1 MNSFKNTFIFTIV
14 AAICITTAFIAGY
27 LVSSRNPAGPGFP
40 LLNEAYDIIRDHG
53 LKPLPTPPAI
63 EYGMLHGMTDA
74 YGDPFTRFVEPPQN
88 ELETDSLKGKF
99 GGIGVRLD
107 NDPQGNYVLYP
118 FQDSPAAKA
127 GIRDGDRL
135 LGVDSLVVVAGTPV
149 DTISAAIRG
158 SVGST
163 VTVKVGRAPDFSP
176 IEFKIKRE
184 EIALPTVTW
193 HLDAGEPRLGVIE
206 VNLIGETTPGEISR
220 AEQDL
225 QTRGATAFALDL
237 RNNGGGLLNQG
248 IDIARLFL
256 PSGVIIE
263 QQYRD
268 QKVESYSIEKPGP
281 LANIPMVVLVNE
293 NTASA
298 AEIIAGSIQAH
309 GRAKLI
315 GATTYGK
322 NTIQMVFD
330 LQDGS
335 SLHVTAAHW
344 WIPNLEFPKD
354 GHGLTPDIPVTAGEP
369 GKVDPVILAAVQALF
384 GAP

>member
-1 MNSFKNTFIFTIV
+1 MKSFKNTFIFTII

-27 LVSSRNPAGPGFP
+27 LVSIVHSVDSGFP
-40 LLNEAYDIIRDHG
+40 LLGEAYNIIRDHG

-63 EYGMLHGMTDA
+63 EYGMIHGMTDA

-118 FQDSPAAKA
+118 FPDSPASKA
-127 GIRDGDRL
+127 GIKDGDRL
-135 LGVDSLVVVAGTPV
+135 LGVDTLTVAAGTPV

-158 SVGST
+158 AVGST
-163 VTVKVGRAPDFSP
+163 VIIKVGRLPDYAPM
-176 IEFKIKRE
+176 EFEIIRE

-206 VNLIGETTPGEISR
+206 VNLIGETTPGEIIR
-220 AEQDL
+220 AVKDL

-256 PSGVIIE
+256 RSGVIIE
-263 QQYRD
+263 SQYRD
-268 QKVESYSIEKPGP
+268 QKVDSYSIDNPGQ
-281 LANIPMVVLVNE
+281 LADIPMIVLVNE

-315 GATTYGK
+315 GATSYGK

-354 GHGLTPDIPVTAGEP
+354 GHGLIPDIPVTAGEP
-369 GKVDPVILAAVQALF
+369 GKADPVILVAVHELF
-384 GAP
+384 GTP